1 MLTAVS
7 VQVASPQFVGRAAE
21 LARLDELIR
30 SAAGGEPGFALI
42 GGESGVGKSR
52 LMEEFAARAREAGGR
67 VLVGDCVDLGDAE
80 LPYAPLVG
88 ALRGVGADELAAVLG
103 RGVRDLAPL
112 LPQLEPSEAVSVP
125 TSLAQGRL
133 FELMLVLLG
142 GLATEQPL
150 VLIVEDA
157 HWADPST
164 RDFLSFLMRNRRSER
179 LVAAVTYRTDEL
191 HRRHPLRAFL
201 AEADRSRTVTRLSLE
216 RFTREE
222 LAELLAGILG
232 RVPPPQLVEDLF
244 GRAEGNPFY
253 TEELIAAGGD
263 AADGR
268 LPDDIR
274 DALMLR
280 IEALGADA
288 QAALRVAAV
297 AGARVRHALLEA
309 SAPMDRAALVAG
321 VREAVAHQVLVQEHG
336 DDVYRFRHALLRE
349 ALVDDLL
356 PGERGPLHAALGR
369 ALAADPSLS
378 ASGRGV
384 AAELAAHW
392 TAAHDIPAAFEAS
405 AQAGAEAERM
415 AAWAE
420 ANAHFER
427 AAELWDAVPPE
438 RRAASPSRVDLLRRA
453 AEAANLAG
461 SSDRAVAL
469 GRSALALVDPS
480 TEPLM
485 AAVLHERVGRY
496 LWINGLSREA
506 VAELRLAVTSM
517 PADGPTAERARV
529 LGAEGHLLVLLG
541 RGAEARARCEE
552 ALDLARQAGAQ
563 LEECRI
569 LNSLGP
575 AQAMTGDPEAGLET
589 LQRARALAEELRDPE
604 ELTRSYINLAEVFDQ
619 SGQLS
624 RAVDVSRE
632 GVAMA
637 RREGIPG
644 VLPML
649 IGELATRLVRQGAWD
664 EADAILPEAT
674 SAGASWSVGRA
685 DSLYALAQL
694 QALRGD
700 PTVER
705 TLREVEREMREA
717 VGSMWTAPAA
727 TAAADAALWDG
738 RPTDARSAVAAGL
751 ERREETDDS
760 EVTYLAPLI
769 AAGAR
774 AEADLAVQARAV
786 GDGSA
791 ESVAVA
797 RAASILDVGRELV
810 AADPQPEA
818 VLHVELASLEAARAA
833 AAASAS
839 EWAELAKR
847 WERHGCAF
855 PTAYCRWRQ
864 AELTLSGGGAR
875 GDVPAV
881 LASAHGTAVELGAAP
896 LQREIEDLA
905 RRARIS
911 LDAPV
916 DAPADASE
924 TSSAAERVG
933 LTARERDVLQLMA
946 GGATNREIAARLY
959 ISQKTV
965 TVHVTRILAKLDART
980 RVEAAGV
987 AQRLGLLEPSSS

>member
-1 MLTAVS
+1 
-7 VQVASPQFVGRAAE
+7 
-21 LARLDELIR
+21 
-30 SAAGGEPGFALI
+30 
-42 GGESGVGKSR
+42 
-52 LMEEFAARAREAGGR
+52 
-67 VLVGDCVDLGDAE
+67 
-80 LPYAPLVG
+80 
-88 ALRGVGADELAAVLG
+88 
-103 RGVRDLAPL
+103 
-112 LPQLEPSEAVSVP
+112 
-125 TSLAQGRL
+125 
-133 FELMLVLLG
+133 
-142 GLATEQPL
+142 
-150 VLIVEDA
+150 
-157 HWADPST
+157 
-164 RDFLSFLMRNRRSER
+164 MRNRRSER
-179 LVAAVTYRTDEL
+179 LVVAVTYRTDEL

-201 AEADRSRTVTRLSLE
+201 AEADRSRTVTRLALE
-216 RFTREE
+216 RFTRAE
-222 LAELLAGILG
+222 LAELLVGILG

-244 GRAEGNPFY
+244 GRGEGNPFY

-288 QAALRVAAV
+288 QAVLRVAAA

-309 SAPMDRAALVAG
+309 AAPMDRSAMVAG
-321 VREAVAHQVLVQEHG
+321 LREAVAHQVLVQEHG

-349 ALVDDLL
+349 AIVDDLL

-378 ASGRGV
+378 VSGRGV

-427 AAELWDAVPPE
+427 AAELWDAVAPE
-438 RRAASPSRVDLLRRA
+438 RRAGSPSRVDLLRRA

-469 GRSALALVDPS
+469 GRSALALVDAS
-480 TEPLM
+480 AEPLM

-506 VAELRLAVTSM
+506 LAELRLAVTSM
-517 PADGPTAERARV
+517 PPDAPTAERARV
-529 LGAEGHLLVLLG
+529 LGAEGHLLMLLG

-552 ALDLARQAGAQ
+552 ALQLARDAGSR

-575 AQAMTGDPEAGLET
+575 SLMMTGEQEAGLEA
-589 LQRARALAEELRDPE
+589 LEQARALADDLRDPE
-604 ELTRSYINLAEVFDQ
+604 ELTRSYINLAEMFDQ
-619 SGQLS
+619 AGRLAE
-624 RAVDVSRE
+624 AVEVSRE
-632 GVAMA
+632 GVALA

-649 IGELATRLVRQGAWD
+649 IAELAMRLVRQGAWD
-664 EADAILPEAT
+664 EAEAILPEAT
-674 SAGASWSVGRA
+674 EAGTSWSVGRA
-685 DSLYALAQL
+685 DALFALAQL

-700 PTVER
+700 VVVADR
-705 TLREVEREMREA
+705 TLREIEREMREA
-717 VGSMWTAPAA
+717 VGSMWTAPVAI
-727 TAAADAALWDG
+727 AAADAALWDG
-738 RPTDARSAVAAGL
+738 RPLDARSAVAAGL
-751 ERREETDDS
+751 DQREETDDS

-774 AEADLAVQARAV
+774 AEADLAGQARAV
-786 GDGSA
+786 GDESA
-791 ESVAVA
+791 ESVAVE
-797 RAASILDVGRELV
+797 RAASIRDVGRELV
-810 AADPQPEA
+810 ATDPQPEA

-839 EWAELAKR
+839 EWADLAQR

-875 GDVPAV
+875 GDVPAA
-881 LASAHGTAVELGAAP
+881 LASAHATAVKLRAAP

-916 DAPADASE
+916 EVAAQASPASSPAD
-924 TSSAAERVG
+924 RVG
-933 LTARERDVLQLMA
+933 LTARELDVLQLMA

-987 AQRLGLLEPSSS
+987 AQRLGLLEPATS